1 MQEQYTYGQKALF
14 SIQTFM
20 WDVNGIKKKK
30 KKKKADL
37 LLVVWF
43 FWFRWGS
50 WVDCWR
56 AVSVS
61 LSFTLNMNFFVR
73 EFSNSY

>member
-37 LLVVWF
+37 LLVV
-43 FWFRWGS
+43 
-50 WVDCWR
+50 
-56 AVSVS
+56 
-61 LSFTLNMNFFVR
+61 
-73 EFSNSY
+73 